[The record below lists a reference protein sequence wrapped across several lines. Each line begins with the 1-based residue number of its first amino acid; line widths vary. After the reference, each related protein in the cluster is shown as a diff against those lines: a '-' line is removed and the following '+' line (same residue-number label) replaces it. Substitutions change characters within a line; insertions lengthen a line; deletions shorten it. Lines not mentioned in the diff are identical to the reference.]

1 MSKETDIRMIPV
13 EQIRVINPRFRNK
26 QKFEQI
32 VHSISNLGLKKPI
45 TVSHRSKAEGNGD
58 GDGFDMVCG
67 QGRLEA
73 YTALGWKEIPCIV
86 IDVSKED
93 RLLMSLVE
101 NLARRRAAPIELIH
115 EIKRLKKQGSSKAE
129 IARRVGLCATTV
141 TGILALANAGEERL
155 LDAVLKEK
163 LSISVAMEIAKT
175 KDTETQK
182 ELLKAYEAKEV
193 NYAALVA
200 IRQIMQ
206 KREYFGK
213 GRDDPARRHG
223 KARTSA
229 DRMVMVY
236 RREAQRQKHMAKKAR
251 FCETRLTF
259 IIGAFRQL
267 MADDNFINLL
277 RAESLDNS
285 PKIIQERVLKA
296 AA

>member
-1 MSKETDIRMIPV
+1 
-13 EQIRVINPRFRNK
+13 
-26 QKFEQI
+26 
-32 VHSISNLGLKKPI
+32 HSISNLGLKKPI

-58 GDGFDMVCG
+58 GFDLVCG

-86 IDVSKED
+86 IDVTKED

-115 EIKRLKKQGSSKAE
+115 EIKRLKKQGGSNAE
-129 IARRVGLCATTV
+129 IARRVGLCGSTV
-141 TGILALANAGEERL
+141 SGVLALANAGEERL
-155 LDAVLKEK
+155 LDAVLKDK
-163 LSISVAMEIAKT
+163 LSVSVAMEIAKT
-175 KDTETQK
+175 NDPEAQK

-193 NYAALVA
+193 DYAALVS
-200 IRQIMQ
+200 IRQLMQ
-206 KREYFGK
+206 KRGYFGK
-213 GRDDPARRHG
+213 GRDDPSRRTG
-223 KARTSA
+223 KPRTSA

-236 RREAQRQKHMAKKAR
+236 RREAQRQKLMVKKAR

-267 MADDNFINLL
+267 MADDNFITLL
-277 RAESLDNS
+277 RAESLDSS

>member
-1 MSKETDIRMIPV
+1 MSKDTDIRMVPV
-13 EQIRVINPRFRNK
+13 EQIRVINPRFRDK
-26 QKFEQI
+26 KKFEQI

-45 TVSHRSKAEGNGD
+45 TVSHRSKAEGD
-58 GDGFDMVCG
+58 SDGFDMVCG

-86 IDVSKED
+86 IDVSKEN

-115 EIKRLKKQGSSKAE
+115 EINRLKKQGGSNAE
-129 IARRVGLCATTV
+129 IARRVGLCGTTV
-141 TGILALANAGEERL
+141 SGVLALANAGEERL
-155 LDAVLKEK
+155 LDAVLKGK
-163 LSISVAMEIAKT
+163 ISISVAMEIAKT
-175 KDTETQK
+175 NNTEAQK

-193 NYAALVA
+193 NYAALVT
-200 IRQIMQ
+200 IRQLMQ

-213 GRDDPARRHG
+213 DMDDHKRRQT
-223 KARTSA
+223 KSRTSV
-229 DRMVMVY
+229 DRMILVY
-236 RREAQRQKHMAKKAR
+236 RREAQRQKLMVKKAR

-267 MADDNFINLL
+267 MTDDNFINLL